1 MTKAASPAS
10 PVSQDGANITAQS
23 WVLVLS
29 LAFVWG
35 GSFLFIELAL
45 TGMTPFW
52 LAASR
57 VLLAAA
63 ATTLVWHWRGYV
75 FYTSST
81 RASPLVILA
90 ASAFSTTVPFILL
103 AWGQQFVTAGF
114 AGVSMAAVALLVLP
128 LAHFFADERMT
139 PRKTMGFLIGFAGV
153 AVLIGPE
160 AFRSSGIAGET
171 PGRLACI
178 GAATCYAVAS
188 ILMRRIPPADPVGLS
203 AVTLWIG
210 AVLVTSAA
218 VWVEGA
224 PPIPAGKVVVV
235 IVTLGLVQTA
245 MANLMRITVIRTAGP
260 TFMSLVNYMVPVW
273 SVILGV
279 IFLGEALEPSLFTAM
294 ALILVGVALSQ
305 WGALKRLFP
314 HLRAK

>member
-1 MTKAASPAS
+1 M
-10 PVSQDGANITAQS
+10 
-23 WVLVLS
+23 VLG

-45 TGMTPFW
+45 TDITPYW

-57 VLLAAA
+57 VLLAAV
-63 ATTLVWHWRGYV
+63 ATTLVWRWRGYRL
-75 FYTSST
+75 YTT
-81 RASPLVILA
+81 PERASPLVILA
-90 ASAFSTTVPFILL
+90 ASAFSTTVPFTLL

-139 PRKTMGFLIGFAGV
+139 LRKTLGFVIGFIGV

-160 AFRSSGIAGET
+160 AFRSTGIVGEL
-171 PGRLACI
+171 PGRLACL

-210 AVLVTSAA
+210 GVLVTTAA
-218 VWVEGA
+218 LWVEGL
-224 PPIPAGKVVVV
+224 PSIPTGNVVAV

-245 MANLMRITVIRTAGP
+245 LANLMRITVIRTAGP

-279 IFLGEALEPSLFTAM
+279 MFLGEALEPTLFTAM
-294 ALILVGVALSQ
+294 ALILVGVGLSQ
-305 WGALKRLFP
+305 WGALRRLFSR
-314 HLRAK
+314 LRGQ

>member
-1 MTKAASPAS
+1 VTAAPTTTTD
-10 PVSQDGANITAQS
+10 PQITGQS
-23 WVLVLS
+23 WAMVLG
-29 LAFVWG
+29 LAVVWG

-45 TGMTPFW
+45 TGITPYW

-63 ATTLVWHWRGYV
+63 ATTLVWRWRGYAL
-75 FYTSST
+75 YTT
-81 RASPLVILA
+81 AKRAHPLVILA
-90 ASAFSTTVPFILL
+90 ASAFSTTVPFVLL

-139 PRKTMGFLIGFAGV
+139 VRKTIGFLIGFVGV
-153 AVLIGPE
+153 VVLIGPE
-160 AFRSSGIAGET
+160 AFRSSGVAGET
-171 PGRLACI
+171 AGRLACI
-178 GAATCYAVAS
+178 GAASCYAIAS

-210 AVLVTSAA
+210 ALLVTIAA
-218 VWVEGA
+218 LWTEGL
-224 PPIPAGKVVVV
+224 PPLPAMDVIAV

-245 MANLMRITVIRTAGP
+245 LANLMRITVIRTAGP

-273 SVILGV
+273 AVILGV

-294 ALILVGVALSQ
+294 GLILVGVALSQ
-305 WGALKRLFP
+305 WSALSRLFDR
-314 HLRAK
+314 LRAG